1 MRDIITKLEEINVE
15 KPQLNEGLGDMA
27 HEAEKDHEV
36 QMARSD
42 CYKSA
47 KYAVSIHKMLK
58 DVSEME
64 GIDGWVA
71 SKLTK
76 AADYLGSVKHYM
88 EGQIMQDVELAV
100 VPVAGDMTDAMT
112 MPQESVEEGF
122 KIRDKSRSYGVSDK
136 TYKTRE
142 EAEEARLLKM
152 ASTGGDWEVIKE
164 AEERTYIVVHAK
176 HGKEEIKASSS
187 YAAAKKYAEMK
198 KLKSTAGV
206 DAYLADEEKT
216 ATESVEEVAEGRMS
230 MRQLASMDKDA
241 ARKIEAM
248 VGPESKYADMGDYQE
263 ALYRAAVKM
272 GLIRENVE
280 EAVVIEDREVMVR
293 ATNIDYDGPALDKLP
308 TDVNVKVMVN
318 PGDSEDEIFDMVADE
333 LEDRYGVKVSGFDM
347 KMMENAL
354 DETILG
360 EKDTMMGYGGKPLP
374 KHTPQS
380 KAAADAAIA
389 AAPGRTIDDMSP
401 LERDSLKRRIR
412 KNIMNPDG
420 SLVNQSEPSKAHF
433 KKMGYDKLMGVKI
446 EDAVEEEDVI
456 GDIIDKLNKM
466 GVKGKSPNKPRMT
479 LPKSK
484 PSEPIGS
491 DPVTGATR
499 GLPPEE
505 VYSQQQLQQIANQNR
520 ATKPRLQKESTFAD
534 WSKK

>member
-1 MRDIITKLEEINVE
+1 MRDIITKLE
-15 KPQLNEGLGDMA
+15 KLNEGLGDMA

-88 EGQIMQDVELAV
+88 EGQMMQDVELAV

-112 MPQESVEEGF
+112 MPQES
-122 KIRDKSRSYGVSDK
+122 I
-136 TYKTRE
+136 
-142 EAEEARLLKM
+142 
-152 ASTGGDWEVIKE
+152 
-164 AEERTYIVVHAK
+164 
-176 HGKEEIKASSS
+176 
-187 YAAAKKYAEMK
+187 
-198 KLKSTAGV
+198 
-206 DAYLADEEKT
+206 
-216 ATESVEEVAEGRMS
+216 AEGRMS

-248 VGPESKYADMGDYQE
+248 VGPESSYADMGDYQEALYNAARKLGLVESEEIDEGRLSMRQLASMDKDKVRQIEAMVGPESKYADMGDYQE
-263 ALYRAAVKM
+263 ALYNAARKM
-272 GLIRENVE
+272 GLVE
-280 EAVVIEDREVMVR
+280 SK
-293 ATNIDYDGPALDKLP
+293 IDEGYEK
-308 TDVNVKVMVN
+308 
-318 PGDSEDEIFDMVADE
+318 MVANALKDAGISH
-333 LEDRYGVKVSGFDM
+333 DGFKDGFLRIDQDDM
-347 KMMENAL
+347 KDARKAIRDADMDPPKMIAEELSQAKL
-354 DETILG
+354 DRIN
-360 EKDTMMGYGGKPLP
+360 
-374 KHTPQS
+374 
-380 KAAADAAIA
+380 

-401 LERDSLKRRIR
+401 LERDSLKRSIR
-412 KNIMNPDG
+412 KNQMNPDG
-420 SLVNQSEPSKAHF
+420 SLANQSEPSKAFF

-456 GDIIDKLNKM
+456 GNIIAKLPNQAVKGNKQADVIGNIIAKLPKDPDMAPGTMPGTSMAPAPATPRVPMQAKQKMANKM
-466 GVKGKSPNKPRMT
+466 A

-484 PSEPIGS
+484 PDMSMGQDKTTG
-491 DPVTGATR
+491 DPR
-499 GLPPEE
+499 GILRQ
-505 VYSQQQLQQIANQNR
+505 S
-520 ATKPRLQKESTFAD
+520 KFAE

>member
-112 MPQESVEEGF
+112 MPQESIEE
-122 KIRDKSRSYGVSDK
+122 VH
-136 TYKTRE
+136 
-142 EAEEARLLKM
+142 
-152 ASTGGDWEVIKE
+152 E

-216 ATESVEEVAEGRMS
+216 ATES
-230 MRQLASMDKDA
+230 
-241 ARKIEAM
+241 I
-248 VGPESKYADMGDYQE
+248 
-263 ALYRAAVKM
+263 
-272 GLIRENVE
+272 E
-280 EAVVIEDREVMVR
+280 EAVISEDREVMVR

-318 PGDSEDEIFDMVADE
+318 PGDGEDEIFDMVADE

-347 KMMENAL
+347 KMMEAL
-354 DETILG
+354 T
-360 EKDTMMGYGGKPLP
+360 
-374 KHTPQS
+374 
-380 KAAADAAIA
+380 KAQQDAID

-401 LERDSLKRRIR
+401 LERDSLKRSIR
-412 KNIMNPDG
+412 KNQMNPDG
-420 SLVNQSEPSKAHF
+420 SLANQSEPSKAYF

-446 EDAVEEEDVI
+446 EDAIEEEDVI

-484 PSEPIGS
+484 PAEPIGS
-491 DPVTGATR
+491 DPETGATK

-505 VYSQQQLQQIANQNR
+505 VYSTQQLQQIANQNR
-520 ATKPRLQKESTFAD
+520 ITKPALKKESTFAD

>member
-1 MRDIITKLEEINVE
+1 MRDIITKLEQLNVE
-15 KPQLNEGLGDMA
+15 KEQLNEGLADMA

-47 KYAVSIHKMLK
+47 KYAVAIHKMLK

-71 SKLTK
+71 AKITK

-88 EGQIMQDVELAV
+88 EGQAMSDVELAV

-112 MPQESVEEGF
+112 LPQES
-122 KIRDKSRSYGVSDK
+122 I
-136 TYKTRE
+136 
-142 EAEEARLLKM
+142 
-152 ASTGGDWEVIKE
+152 
-164 AEERTYIVVHAK
+164 
-176 HGKEEIKASSS
+176 
-187 YAAAKKYAEMK
+187 
-198 KLKSTAGV
+198 
-206 DAYLADEEKT
+206 
-216 ATESVEEVAEGRMS
+216 AEGRMS

-248 VGPESKYADMGDYQE
+248 VGDESKYADMGDYQE
-263 ALYRAAVKM
+263 ALYNAARKL
-272 GLIRENVE
+272 GLVSENIE
-280 EAVVIEDREVMVR
+280 EAVISEDREVMVK
-293 ATNIDYDGPALDKLP
+293 ATNIEYDGPALDKLP

-318 PGDSEDEIFDMVADE
+318 PGDGEDEIFDMVADE

-347 KMMENAL
+347 KMME
-354 DETILG
+354 G
-360 EKDTMMGYGGKPLP
+360 ESLENLEELT
-374 KHTPQS
+374 
-380 KAAADAAIA
+380 KAQQDAID
-389 AAPGRTIDDMSP
+389 AAPGRTIDDMKP
-401 LERDSLKRRIR
+401 AERDILKQRIR
-412 KNIMNPDG
+412 KYQMNPDG

-456 GDIIDKLNKM
+456 GDIIASLSKTKERMPMPKSKPAVPAQTKQKMANKM
-466 GVKGKSPNKPRMT
+466 A

-484 PSEPIGS
+484 PNMSMGQDKTTGDPRGILRQSKFSE
-491 DPVTGATR
+491 
-499 GLPPEE
+499 
-505 VYSQQQLQQIANQNR
+505 
-520 ATKPRLQKESTFAD
+520 